1 MIEAYFDTVVATF
14 VMLVTVVVQHMV
26 ATIANGQQKNMIP
39 GVVNKE
45 LGHESF
51 VFRSHRTFQN
61 SIENIPF
68 MLGFIVLAVWLSVS
82 PILLAIITW
91 VYAICRIIHMVL
103 YYKIATEENPSPRSY
118 FFILAFVAELVLIGA
133 IIAKIAESHL

>member
-1 MIEAYFDTVVATF
+1 MTAVLENLDQDQPIAVGF
-14 VMLVTVVVQHMV
+14 VEKLVNFT
-26 ATIANGQQKNMIP
+26 
-39 GVVNKE
+39 
-45 LGHESF
+45 
-51 VFRSHRTFQN
+51 
-61 SIENIPF
+61 NIPF

-82 PILLAIITW
+82 PILLAIVTW